1 MEKPIFL
8 PNLVSRNKLLERE
21 KTLEW
26 TRTAR
31 PNQIAPHGE
40 HPLPE
45 MRRDDWLIWYI
56 RAGRGWGKTLAGAQW
71 IKQVAHKKAR
81 IAIVAP
87 TFDMG
92 RDICIEGETGLKS
105 LIPDLHW
112 NRSMGEMTFPSGA
125 RGKLFSAEEPDRLR
139 GPNNY
144 YAWCDEMSSWRYQK
158 ETWDMLMFTLRKGA
172 SQVAITTTP
181 RPSPLAKDIQARA
194 NTIVTWGSTYE
205 NTVNLS
211 AAYIS
216 NIVKPYEGTALGR
229 QELEAQDIEDIAGA
243 LWTRDVI
250 ESSRLR
256 AAPDLVRIVISLDP
270 AVSTGET
277 SAETGIIAAGIDREG
292 HAYILEDASLR
303 GTPHQWATQ
312 AVTCFQRHGADRL
325 IAEANNGGDMVAHT
339 LRTVESSLPVT
350 LVHASRGKYIRAEPI
365 SALYERG
372 LVHHVGTFPLLE
384 YQMCAWLPGH
394 PSPDRLDA
402 LVWALTELMLNT
414 STVTQGYTANP
425 FYGD

>member
-1 MEKPIFL
+1 
-8 PNLVSRNKLLERE
+8 
-21 KTLEW
+21 
-26 TRTAR
+26 
-31 PNQIAPHGE
+31 
-40 HPLPE
+40 

-71 IKQVAHKKAR
+71 VKQVAQKKAR

-87 TFDMG
+87 TFDAG
-92 RDICIEGETGLKS
+92 RDICVEGETGLKS

-139 GPNNY
+139 GPNNV
-144 YAWCDEMSSWRYQK
+144 YAWCDEFSSWRYQK

-194 NTIVTWGSTYE
+194 STVVTWGSTYE
-205 NTVNLS
+205 NTANLS

-229 QELEAQDIEDIAGA
+229 QELEAQDIEDIPGA
-243 LWTRDVI
+243 LWTRGILEACRV
-250 ESSRLR
+250 RT
-256 AAPDLVRIVISLDP
+256 APDLVRLVIGLDP
-270 AVSTGET
+270 AVSSGEA
-277 SAETGIIAAGIDREG
+277 SAETGIIAAGIDASG

-303 GTPHQWATQ
+303 ASPHQWATQ
-312 AVTCFQRHGADRL
+312 AVDMFRRHGADRL
-325 IAEANNGGDMVAHT
+325 IAEANNGGEMVAHT
-339 LRTVESSLPVT
+339 LRTVASNLPIT

-384 YQMCAWLPGH
+384 DQLCAWLPGRQ
-394 PSPDRLDA
+394 SPDRLDA
-402 LVWALTELMLNT
+402 LVWALTALLLDRPID
-414 STVTQGYTANP
+414 TQSHAANP
-425 FYGD
+425 FYE